1 MMEILIGVSVIAL
14 LVGLGFYV
22 NYLEDIEQERKRLEK
37 FNRDEHE
44 HEDEVYRNFL
54 DKWSGGDGL
63 DL

>member
-1 MMEILIGVSVIAL
+1 MEILIGVSVIAL

-22 NYLEDIEQERKRLEK
+22 NYLEDIEQKRKRLEK
-37 FNRDEHE
+37 FNRDE